1 MTQFATIQRLRRPKF
16 PRTCTGVCA
25 HRAGAALTAQKTTT
39 SVFRTRARTG
49 RCVQTPQV
57 TSRFLS
63 IRTAARASLVS
74 PTGTACTSLSRSTR
88 RNVLSQKEPTATWT
102 SMSATATRAKT
113 ARHVPSQRLTT
124 PQLGH
129 MRTGARA
136 LKDTPTE
143 CVPTTTSSQRRRHVL
158 YTTVRMTAALLE
170 TVQMTLTSAQA
181 TRASMMGPARIRPPK
196 MQTQLSRFTR
206 IAVCVHLGTPTGFA
220 DTISLPNMLPSAP

>member
-1 MTQFATIQRLRRPKF
+1 MLMDKGEVRRS
-16 PRTCTGVCA
+16 
-25 HRAGAALTAQKTTT
+25 RA
-39 SVFRTRARTG
+39 VHE
-49 RCVQTPQV
+49 
-57 TSRFLS
+57 
-63 IRTAARASLVS
+63 VS
-74 PTGTACTSLSRSTR
+74 PTGTACTSSSCSIR

-102 SMSATATRAKT
+102 SMSATATRART
-113 ARHVPSQRLTT
+113 ARHAPSRRLTI

-143 CVPTTTSSQRRRHVL
+143 CVPTTTSSQRRQHVL

-170 TVQMTLTSAQA
+170 TVQMTWMSAQA
-181 TRASMMGPARIRPPK
+181 TRASTMGPARIRPPR
-196 MQTQLSRFTR
+196 MQTQLSQFTR